1 MTNLGWKECDVRI
14 IEPENEII
22 SLIEHNRHRQKTT
35 SDILNE
41 RPRFLERE
49 VKEYV
54 GSGRNARKRTGKKKG
69 KRLRTAHELTQK
81 LGLGTTKLK
90 QILSISNYEPKLID
104 KIDRGELSVSKAYEL
119 VRTKYIQK
127 KPRR

>member
-41 RPRFLERE
+41 EDFLRGKLRSMLVLVVMHERELER
-49 VKEYV
+49 
-54 GSGRNARKRTGKKKG
+54 RKG
-69 KRLRTAHELTQK
+69 
-81 LGLGTTKLK
+81 
-90 QILSISNYEPKLID
+90 ND
-104 KIDRGELSVSKAYEL
+104 
-119 VRTKYIQK
+119 
-127 KPRR
+127 